1 MLQLFKKTVFS
12 QKNQMLSKLI
22 FHRLLGW
29 KISGQLDADI
39 KKAVVIVYPHTSW
52 HDFYIGALARKII
65 NREINYVAKQELFNS
80 PFGWYFKWMGGA
92 PIDRKTSKNTVDQ
105 IVKIFKE
112 RSKFRLAI
120 TPEGTRK
127 KVKHWKTGFY
137 HIAKAAEVPIIP
149 IAFDYAT
156 KTVKFYPAF
165 EPLENLEATFNHLRK
180 CFTYVEGKHAELKSP
195 LT

>member
-1 MLQLFKKTVFS
+1 MLARFVYHQ
-12 QKNQMLSKLI
+12 
-22 FHRLLGW
+22 LLGW
-29 KISGQLDADI
+29 KISGQINPDL

-65 NREINYVAKQELFNS
+65 NIEINYVAKQELFDS

-92 PIDRKTSKNTVDQ
+92 PIDRKKSKNTVEQ
-105 IVKIFKE
+105 IVNIFKE
-112 RSKFRLAI
+112 RDEFRLAI

-127 KVKHWKTGFY
+127 KVEHWKTGFY
-137 HIAKAAEVPIIP
+137 QIAKAAQVPIIP

-165 EPLENLEATFNHLRK
+165 EPLDNLEATLNHLK
-180 CFTYVEGKHAELKSP
+180 QCFKNIEGKHRALTSP
-195 LT
+195 VA